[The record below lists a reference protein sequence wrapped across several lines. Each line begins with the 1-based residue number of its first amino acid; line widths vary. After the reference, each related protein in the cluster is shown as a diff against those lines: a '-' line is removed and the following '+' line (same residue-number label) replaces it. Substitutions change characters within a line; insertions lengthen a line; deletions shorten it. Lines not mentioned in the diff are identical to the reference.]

1 MKTKLLL
8 TALLAST
15 LLASNAF
22 ANEGTALSQKEKTV
36 AEHQAYQYEFD
47 RDEACQGYASGV
59 KRLGMDNACAKKEE
73 PVIVEEVIVEEVVV
87 VEEIV
92 YEEPVKVLKE
102 YVIYFDTNSAD
113 VADSERGK
121 LNEAAQQIRTYNP
134 SDVLVA
140 GYTDTR
146 GDNDYNTKLSAK
158 RARTVSQILSVLG
171 VSNNVV
177 NESALGES
185 NLAVQTDDNVENQAN
200 RRVQI
205 QFVQ

>member
-15 LLASNAF
+15 MFASHAF
-22 ANEGTALSQKEKTV
+22 ANEGTALSQKKKTV

-59 KRLGMDNACAKKEE
+59 KRLGIENACGKKED
-73 PVIVEEVIVEEVVV
+73 PVVEEVIV

-92 YEEPVKVLKE
+92 FEEPVKVLKE

-121 LNEAAQQIRTYNP
+121 LTAAAQQIRTYSP

-146 GDNDYNTKLSAK
+146 GDDDYNTKLSAK

-171 VSNNVV
+171 VDNNVV

-185 NLAVQTDDNVENQAN
+185 DLAVQTDDNVENQAN